1 MMAAD
6 AGAAVLE
13 TNNDGPKIP
22 DKKKTKFD
30 VIIIGAGHQDILQGY
45 IVQEQDMTH

>member
-13 TNNDGPKIP
+13 TNSDGPKIP
-22 DKKKTKFD
+22 DKKKTF
-30 VIIIGAGHQDILQGY
+30 Y
-45 IVQEQDMTH
+45 QEYYQEGN